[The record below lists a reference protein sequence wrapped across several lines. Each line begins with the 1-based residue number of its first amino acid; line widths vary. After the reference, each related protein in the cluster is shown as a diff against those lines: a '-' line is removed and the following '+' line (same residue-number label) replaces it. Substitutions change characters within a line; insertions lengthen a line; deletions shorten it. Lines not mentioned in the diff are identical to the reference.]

1 MSIFFIWTKAISSEK
16 VIGLNICIRKKKD
29 LTLMHYAFT
38 SKKQEKE
45 KQIKPKASRSKEII
59 VISTKINKSKVRV
72 IKSINESKVLW

>member
-1 MSIFFIWTKAISSEK
+1 
-16 VIGLNICIRKKKD
+16 
-29 LTLMHYAFT
+29 MHYAFT